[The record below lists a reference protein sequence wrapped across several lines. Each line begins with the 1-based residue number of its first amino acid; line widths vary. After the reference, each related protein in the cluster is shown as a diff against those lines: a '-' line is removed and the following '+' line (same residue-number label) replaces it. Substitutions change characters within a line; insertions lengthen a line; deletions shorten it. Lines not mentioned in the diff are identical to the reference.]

1 MAEPTTADRLWQAY
15 CQLTER
21 YRECLMQAQQRHV
34 NPEQA
39 CANVGA
45 DVEAARA
52 ALQRARA
59 EELVAEAEAER
70 VSPNS
75 LTR

>member
-15 CQLTER
+15 RKLTER
-21 YRECLMQAQQRHV
+21 YRACLTLAQQRHL
-34 NPEQA
+34 NPELA

-52 ALQRARA
+52 VLQRARA

-70 VSPNS
+70 SPPNP
-75 LTR
+75 LAR